1 MIEFKERIDNL
12 RELLVHEN
20 HLPAIGKYFF
30 DALAE
35 DRAFIQ
41 NGKVVKNP
49 MLKKI
54 LRKACDDFISKDQQ
68 MTKLL
73 MIQLKGYPFLHG
85 AFFIGPHL
93 SNFFYYEELKKGM
106 IMIVRS
112 MSSGGTSFIRF
123 TGTVIPG
130 KGLTLAPGS
139 TTVQ

>member
-1 MIEFKERIDNL
+1 MTEFKERIDNL
-12 RELLVHEN
+12 RELLVHED

-30 DALAE
+30 DNLAE

-41 NGKVVKNP
+41 HGKVVKNP

-54 LRKACDDFISKDQQ
+54 IRKACDDFISKDQQ
-68 MTKLL
+68 MMKLL
-73 MIQLKGYPFLHG
+73 MVQLKGFPFVHG

-93 SNFFYYEELKKGM
+93 SNFFYFEELKKGM
-106 IMIVRS
+106 IIIVRS
-112 MSSGGTSFIRF
+112 MTSGETSFIRF